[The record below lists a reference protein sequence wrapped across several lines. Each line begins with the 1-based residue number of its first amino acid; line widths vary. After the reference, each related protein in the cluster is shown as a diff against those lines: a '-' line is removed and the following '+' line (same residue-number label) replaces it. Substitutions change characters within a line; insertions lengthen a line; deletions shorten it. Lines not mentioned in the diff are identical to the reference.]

1 MKISVILEMLTAN
14 FETDAKR
21 AQKALDK
28 AVREMEAT
36 AKRAGVAIGAGLA
49 TAATALG
56 ALAQNAIQMADKIDE
71 ASQRTGVAAENLSR
85 LKFAAEQSGSSLE
98 AIEGA
103 LQKLSREADNG
114 GQNLARIGV
123 SAVDMAGRMR
133 PAQDLLLEVADRMQ
147 RLGTASERSAA
158 AQAVFGKSGAALL
171 PFLTQGRDAIE
182 ALGDEAERLGVVVS
196 GDTAA
201 AAAAFQ
207 DNLDKLTTAATGL
220 GLTVAEELLPALIDV
235 TQAAI
240 DFVAAIR
247 EDGTL
252 AAWID
257 GIKEAAGY
265 VDELAVFIATRLVAG
280 ALVSLIG
287 SLATAAG
294 SFSVA
299 TAAANTFRLAL
310 ALAGGPVGLLVTGIA
325 AVAVAMYDYESASDR
340 AAAAN
345 ESLVRAV
352 DLLKEAQGNGIR
364 PAILAAEAQRE
375 NAEAALESA
384 KADLDAAKAAVE
396 LAQAR
401 AIAARGPSG
410 QGAWAMQFAFG
421 AEQGRASQE
430 VTALVA
436 RIEELQGTIG
446 SANTVISDGNKRLAE
461 WEAKLKALRD
471 SAGRLAP
478 TLKDQ
483 AKAAKETAEGFK
495 LASDEAERFDEW
507 NRKIADGA
515 QDARDNLR
523 GMADDLAADIGGPAV
538 AAWQEYQRTL
548 SAVEENLAAIRRAG
562 PATAEEL
569 ALAAKIGQDAWQKY
583 QGTLEDIRKQE
594 EEAADRADTVAN
606 RVRDAWAQA
615 ADQMSYAW
623 GDLLTGQLDSFDDF
637 ADAIKRIWL
646 RALADMIAAQSQSG
660 FASMIGGLF
669 GGGQGGGMNLGSL
682 FGGMGGGAGG
692 MNLGSLFGGLFGG
705 GGSTLGM
712 TQNAAGAAGGMFGGA
727 GFGLVGGTGG
737 GASAMGGAMGFMGQ
751 AAPWAVGLHGVR
763 TGNVGQG
770 LVGGAM
776 AGMQVGGPWGAL
788 IGAIIGGLGAALNKP
803 KPPDFRLGGSSSNV
817 RKPEGDFDTVFGNV
831 RAGSRLISWESL
843 VEPLQQFDRTIA
855 DLVVSMGGGQ
865 ERLDEIRAALARWSV
880 DLKGDAATAEN
891 VLGSRFGAILATF
904 SQDIQDFVGNAGTVQ
919 ERVQKLADAMAI
931 EQIADTGTIGDS
943 FAVVADLLTDY
954 RQGTEAIADTY
965 ARVLGSVTLLDEALA
980 ISGVTLDLTRDQ
992 MIRFAT
998 DITEAAG
1005 GLENAQALWSRYF
1018 GTFYSEQERA
1028 LLALNQARGSASGA
1042 LEAIGLN
1049 VGDFTG
1055 QGGLS
1060 AFRALFEQALPT
1072 LSAEAVVQWLRAAD
1086 ALGLLTETTAQYA
1099 ETLGVAADNLGD
1111 FMAGIEAQIAD
1122 LAPDPDVAERIA
1134 AVQAE
1139 TEALVAR
1146 AVELGAGEEQIAR
1159 VRELG
1164 QLRLNGLLEEQATLL
1179 EEQAAL
1185 IASQEAAAGDLREFL
1200 ANISAE
1206 AAGGITP
1213 LTSEL
1218 QRLRGEYQAN
1228 IDRINELAIASGRA
1242 GASVGELAVAE
1253 SLYRQQVDAFVRQM
1267 IASAQSLM
1275 GRLYGSSTSTGSAS
1289 VGTGTWMGGGEVS
1302 AVNDVRDAVED
1313 RYARE
1318 MRLLEQLREYV
1329 DSLNLSSLSPLTPA
1343 ERLAEAQSAYQSIL
1357 QRAQGGDL
1365 DALEQLQG
1373 AAQSY
1378 LQESQSY
1385 FGGVG
1390 AYRGIFEGV
1399 QSALRALVDRGPL
1412 SQPLPGGAGGSAG
1425 ASGGG
1430 GGMTVEAGESF
1441 VQLSE
1446 LERFTLAEELTGVL
1460 RDLIAATGMSLV
1472 EVAASLGLD
1481 LGDLVTDLGVNLD
1494 QLTVATAVQLSG
1506 ISRNLGVELTDL
1518 ATSVGAD
1525 LGALGDEQSLLN
1537 DALESVI
1544 ATLPE
1549 GIRGRL
1555 ESALRDIERATRD
1568 GDPSQAIR
1576 DFEEMVAL
1584 LGPDVADALA
1594 PFFTGIASPTDALL
1608 AATVEQ
1614 AADVAAIRGILEAAE
1629 EPPPPDPL
1637 AAAKVELTEPMKTAN
1652 VVDFQKWREEAAAL
1666 REEVARGNRQIASL
1680 LSEGNTTAA
1689 RTYQKLDNVAQ
1700 PRSR

>member
-1 MKISVILEMLTAN
+1 MLTAN

-21 AQKALDK
+21 AEKALDK

-71 ASQRTGVAAENLSR
+71 ASQRTGVAAENVSR

-98 AIEGA
+98 AIEAA
-103 LQKLSREADNG
+103 LQKLSREADSG
-114 GQNLARIGV
+114 GKNLARIGV
-123 SAVDMAGRMR
+123 SATDLSGKMR
-133 PAQDLLLEVADRMQ
+133 PAQELLLEVADRMQ
-147 RLGTASERSAA
+147 RLGTAAERSAA

-196 GDTAA
+196 GETAEAA
-201 AAAAFQ
+201 ARFN
-207 DNLDKLTTAATGL
+207 DNLDKLKSAATGL
-220 GLTVAEELLPALIDV
+220 GLSIADELLPALIDV
-235 TQAAI
+235 TEAAI
-240 DFVAAIR
+240 DFVSAIR

-252 AAWID
+252 QAWID

-265 VDELAVFIATRLVAG
+265 VDELAVFITTRLVAG
-280 ALVSLIG
+280 ALVSLI
-287 SLATAAG
+287 ST
-294 SFSVA
+294 
-299 TAAANTFRLAL
+299 LAL
-310 ALAGGPVGLLVTGIA
+310 VGGPLGIVLTGVA
-325 AVAVAMYDYESASDR
+325 AVAVAMYDYESAADR
-340 AAAAN
+340 ATNANAA
-345 ESLVRAV
+345 LVRAV

-364 PAILAAEAQRE
+364 PAIMAAEAQRD
-375 NAEAALESA
+375 AAAAALEAA
-384 KADLDAAKAAVE
+384 KADLVAAEARAKLNQQMMESLRAGPRGEPGAQAAVGGAA
-396 LAQAR
+396 LA
-401 AIAARGPSG
+401 
-410 QGAWAMQFAFG
+410 
-421 AEQGRASQE
+421 ASLSQS
-430 VTALVA
+430 VVASLRA

-446 SANTVISDGNKRLAE
+446 SANEEVATGNQRLEE
-461 WEAKLKALRD
+461 WEERLKSLRD
-471 SAGRLAP
+471 SSVRLGP
-478 TLKDQ
+478 TLQEQAEATRDNAGAAREAEEQQRRLTEEWRRGAEEAYEASLRLNGILDDQ
-483 AKAAKETAEGFK
+483 AQA
-495 LASDEAERFDEW
+495 
-507 NRKIADGA
+507 
-515 QDARDNLR
+515 
-523 GMADDLAADIGGPAV
+523 IGGPV
-538 AAWQEYQRTL
+538 VQAAMRYRDE
-548 SAVEENLAAIRRAG
+548 LAAIYQI
-562 PATAEEL
+562 EL
-569 ALAAKIGQDAWQKY
+569 AMLALGPMS
-583 QGTLEDIRKQE
+583 
-594 EEAADRADTVAN
+594 EEAALRLAQARTNAASLYRAELEEIDRREADIAENADTTAN
-606 RVRDAWAQA
+606 RVRDVWMQA

-623 GDLLTGQLDSFDDF
+623 GDLLTGQIDSFDDF

-646 RALADMIAAQSQSG
+646 RALADMIAAQSRSG
-660 FASMIGGLF
+660 FADMIGMF
-669 GGGQGGGMNLGSL
+669 GGQGGGGFNIGSLFGGAGGGGGGLNLGSL
-682 FGGMGGGAGG
+682 FGGM
-692 MNLGSLFGGLFGG
+692 FGG

-737 GASAMGGAMGFMGQ
+737 GASAMGGMGGAMGFMGQ

-763 TGNVGQG
+763 TGNAGQG

-1042 LEAIGLN
+1042 LEAIGLS

-1146 AVELGAGEEQIAR
+1146 AVGLGAGEEQIAR

-1164 QLRLNGLLEEQATLL
+1164 QLRLNGLLEEQA
-1179 EEQAAL
+1179 AL
-1185 IASQEAAAGDLREFL
+1185 ILAQETAAGDLRDFL
-1200 ANISAE
+1200 ANIAAE
-1206 AAGGITP
+1206 AGGGITP
-1213 LTSEL
+1213 LTREL

-1329 DSLNLSSLSPLTPA
+1329 DSLNLSSLSPLTPS

-1446 LERFTLAEELTGVL
+1446 LERFTLAEELIGVL

-1555 ESALRDIERATRD
+1555 ESSLRDIERATRE

>member
-364 PAILAAEAQRE
+364 PAIMAAEAQRE

-446 SANTVISDGNKRLAE
+446 NANAEIATGNERLKE
-461 WEAKLKALRD
+461 WEDRLNNLRD
-471 SAGRLAP
+471 SSIRLAP
-478 TLKDQ
+478 TLADQ
-483 AKAAKETAEGFK
+483 ADAAKTLAEAHK
-495 LASDEAERFDEW
+495 EAAEEAERLDDW
-507 NRKIADGA
+507 NNRIADGA
-515 QDARDNLR
+515 ARARDNLQD
-523 GMADDLAADIGGPAV
+523 MADALAGDLGGPAV
-538 AAWQEYQRTL
+538 RAQQELDATL
-548 SAVEENLAAIRRAG
+548 ASVRENLARIRMEG
-562 PATAEEL
+562 PLTAAEL
-569 ALAAKIGQDAWQKY
+569 ALAGKISDDAWQKY
-583 QGTLEDIRKQE
+583 RNTLSQIEQQQQD
-594 EEAADRADTVAN
+594 AADHADTTAN
-606 RVRDAWAQA
+606 RVRDVWM
-615 ADQMSYAW
+615 QMSYAW

-1164 QLRLNGLLEEQATLL
+1164 QLRLNRLLEEQATLL

-1200 ANISAE
+1200 ANLSAE

>member
-1 MKISVILEMLTAN
+1 MLTAN

-364 PAILAAEAQRE
+364 PAIMAAEAQRE

-446 SANTVISDGNKRLAE
+446 NANAEIATGNERLKE
-461 WEAKLKALRD
+461 WEDRLNNLRD
-471 SAGRLAP
+471 SSIRLAP
-478 TLKDQ
+478 TLADQ
-483 AKAAKETAEGFK
+483 ADAAKTLAEAHK
-495 LASDEAERFDEW
+495 EAAEEAERLDDW
-507 NRKIADGA
+507 NNRIADGA
-515 QDARDNLR
+515 ARARDNLQD
-523 GMADDLAADIGGPAV
+523 MADALAGDLGGPAV
-538 AAWQEYQRTL
+538 RAQQELDATL
-548 SAVEENLAAIRRAG
+548 ASVRENLARIRMEG
-562 PATAEEL
+562 PLTAAEL
-569 ALAAKIGQDAWQKY
+569 ALAGKISDDAWQKY
-583 QGTLEDIRKQE
+583 RNTLSQIEQQQQD
-594 EEAADRADTVAN
+594 AADHADTTAN
-606 RVRDAWAQA
+606 RVRDVWM
-615 ADQMSYAW
+615 QMSYAW

-1164 QLRLNGLLEEQATLL
+1164 QLRLNRLLEEQATLL

-1200 ANISAE
+1200 ANLSAE